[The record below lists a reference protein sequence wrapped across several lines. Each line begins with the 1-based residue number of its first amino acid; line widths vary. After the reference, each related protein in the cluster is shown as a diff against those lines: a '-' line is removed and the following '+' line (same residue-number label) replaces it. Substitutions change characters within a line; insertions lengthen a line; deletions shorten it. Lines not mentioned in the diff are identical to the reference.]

1 MALPTR
7 MEKEVNMDANATNT
21 AQQPAFS
28 KVGVRP
34 AGIAL
39 HSSNHAVALAFSAW
53 K

>member
-1 MALPTR
+1 M
-7 MEKEVNMDANATNT
+7 NANATSST
-21 AQQPAFS
+21 QKPAFS